1 MSGSLPVDIR
11 TLTQGPGRDW
21 TADQHARVKA
31 WLSEPSQTKAL
42 AGVGETILRSSVD
55 AEEAWDDF
63 RGKPREHASSGH
75 ASDWVWPL
83 DGVLATFDPGVAP
96 FWPYLVFCFARYC
109 RKRKLLRSSPDG
121 EPIRS
126 VKPNQPLGDVQ
137 IAGTEPAAWQ
147 VVHGTEILAGI
158 DDCARQLPEGMRHVF
173 VAHYLEEQTHKEVA
187 ARIGVSEAAVRV
199 SLHRARRRVRDCLR
213 AKGFKP

>member
-11 TLTQGPGRDW
+11 TITQGPGRDW
-21 TADQHARVKA
+21 SADEQARVKA

-42 AGVGETILRSSVD
+42 VGVGETILRSRVT

-63 RGKPREHASSGH
+63 RGKPRVHASQSD

-83 DGVLATFDPGVAP
+83 DAVLLTFDPGVAP

-109 RKRKLLRSSPDG
+109 RKRKVPPLNAGGTRTP
-121 EPIRS
+121 P
-126 VKPNQPLGDVQ
+126 QPLGDVQ
-137 IAGTEPAAWQ
+137 IAGTEPAAWR
-147 VVHGTEILAGI
+147 VVHGSEILAGI
-158 DDCARQLPEGMRHVF
+158 DDCARRLPERMRQTF
-173 VAHYLEEQTHKEVA
+173 VGYYLEEETCREIAVG
-187 ARIGVSEAAVRV
+187 IGVSEAAVRV
-199 SLHRARRRVRDCLR
+199 SLHHARRRVRDCLR